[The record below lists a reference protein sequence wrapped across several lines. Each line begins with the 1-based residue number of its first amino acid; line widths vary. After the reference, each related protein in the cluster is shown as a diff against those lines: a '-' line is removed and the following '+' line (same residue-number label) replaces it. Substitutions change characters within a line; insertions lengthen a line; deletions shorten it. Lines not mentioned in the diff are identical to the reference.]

1 MDEYYF
7 EKIEFTQ
14 IRQILSNYC
23 KTYIGKDKAIGLL
36 PYLSL
41 NEINKA
47 ISQTTEALKLIFR
60 RGNVPIEEI
69 ADITIH
75 LKKIKDAS
83 TLSITELLDVAN
95 ILKISR
101 QTYDYF
107 FNNEFDDNQDDFKL
121 LNNLFNNLY
130 KNVNIEKEIY
140 RCIIDEN
147 TIDDHAS
154 PELLRIRRSKK
165 NKESEIKNKLNTFL
179 NSKYVQDAI
188 ITIRDGRYVIPI
200 KSEYKADVK
209 GFVHDVSSSGSTFYI
224 EPMAIF
230 EINNE
235 IISLETEEKI
245 EIEKI
250 LQKLSGLLFGL
261 ENEIENT
268 INLIGLL
275 DFIFAKAKFSKDY
288 DMNEPIISN
297 DRVIQLNSAW
307 HPLIDKDIA
316 VKNDICVGNEFNTLI
331 ITGPNTGGK
340 TVSIKT
346 VGLLALMALSGMH
359 ITAGENSKIPF
370 FDNVFLSIGNE
381 QSISDSLS
389 TFSAHIKNIVKIL
402 EKVSSKSLVL
412 LDELGTGT
420 DPVEGAALGISILE
434 KLQSIGCLTLATTHY
449 PQIKEYAIVAKGFE
463 NASVEFDMD
472 NMSPTYKLLIG
483 IPGESNAFIISKK
496 LGIDTSII
504 DRAKELIDDDQL
516 KLEELINSLHRD
528 KSIIEKE
535 RINIEEKSKRV
546 TELEAKLSTS
556 MDNAK
561 IKEKQL
567 IEKARADARQI
578 LIDAKE
584 EVNEIIKKAE
594 KAANLGQQNKLR
606 NRLNDK
612 IKTTQAEELVTAS
625 NKAISIE
632 DVKIGKQV
640 FVPSLSQSGNIIS
653 LPDKDNNVLVQLGV
667 IKMTLNINQLEA
679 SNSEQKNIKKDIKY
693 NKEHSMRIKAISP
706 EINVI
711 GKNVDEACM
720 EIDKYLDECALS
732 GLISISIIHGKG
744 TGILRKGVQ
753 SFLKTHPHVKSFRDG
768 LYGEGE
774 QGVTIVELK

>member
-1 MDEYYF
+1 MDEQFF
-7 EKIEFTQ
+7 EKIEFTT

-23 KTYIGKDKAIGLL
+23 KTYIGKNKAIGLL

-107 FNNEFDDNQDDFKL
+107 FNNEFDANQDDFKL

-165 NKESEIKNKLNTFL
+165 NKESEIKNRLNTFL

-297 DRVIQLNSAW
+297 DRIIQLNSAW
-307 HPLIDKDIA
+307 HPLINKDIA

-359 ITAGENSKIPF
+359 ITAGENSKIPI
-370 FDNVFLSIGNE
+370 FDNIFLSIGNE

-389 TFSAHIKNIVKIL
+389 TFSAHITNIVKIL
-402 EKVSSKSLVL
+402 EKVSKKSLVL

-496 LGIDTSII
+496 LGIDNNII

-535 RINIEEKSKRV
+535 RINIEEKSKKV

-561 IKEKQL
+561 VKEKQL

-625 NKAISIE
+625 NKAISID
-632 DVKIGKQV
+632 DVTIGKQV

-679 SNSEQKNIKKDIKY
+679 SNDEQKNIKKDVKY
-693 NKEHSMRIKAISP
+693 HKEHSMRIKAISP

-732 GLISISIIHGKG
+732 GLIIVSIIHGKG

>member
-1 MDEYYF
+1 MDEQFF
-7 EKIEFTQ
+7 EKIEFTT

-23 KTYIGKDKAIGLL
+23 KTYIGKNKAIGLL

-107 FNNEFDDNQDDFKL
+107 FNNEFDANQDDFKL

-165 NKESEIKNKLNTFL
+165 NKESEIKNRLNTFL

-297 DRVIQLNSAW
+297 DRIIQLNSAW
-307 HPLIDKDIA
+307 HPLINKDIA

-359 ITAGENSKIPF
+359 ITAGENSKIPI
-370 FDNVFLSIGNE
+370 FDNIFLSIGNE

-389 TFSAHIKNIVKIL
+389 TFSAHITNIVKIL
-402 EKVSSKSLVL
+402 EKVSKKSLVL

-496 LGIDTSII
+496 LGIDNNII

-535 RINIEEKSKRV
+535 RINIEEKSKKV

-561 IKEKQL
+561 VKEKQL

-625 NKAISIE
+625 NKAISID
-632 DVKIGKQV
+632 DVTIGKQV

-679 SNSEQKNIKKDIKY
+679 SNDEQKNIKKDVKY
-693 NKEHSMRIKAISP
+693 HKERSMRIKAISP

-732 GLISISIIHGKG
+732 GLITVSIIHGKG

>member
-83 TLSITELLDVAN
+83 TLSIVELLDVGN

-101 QTYDYF
+101 LAYDYF

-130 KNVNIEKEIY
+130 KNLNIEKEIY

-154 PELLRIRRSKK
+154 QELLRIRRSKK

-200 KSEYKADVK
+200 KSEYKGEVK

-224 EPMAIF
+224 EPMTIF

-297 DRVIQLNSAW
+297 DRIIQLNSAW

-359 ITAGENSKIPF
+359 ITAGEKSKIPI
-370 FDNVFLSIGNE
+370 FDNIFLSIGNE

-389 TFSAHIKNIVKIL
+389 TFSAHINNIVKIL
-402 EKVSSKSLVL
+402 EKVSNKSLVL

-535 RINIEEKSKRV
+535 RINIEEKSKKV

-561 IKEKQL
+561 VKEKQL
-567 IEKARADARQI
+567 IEKAKADARQI

-594 KAANLGQQNKLR
+594 KAASLGQQNKLR

-625 NKAISIE
+625 NKAISVD
-632 DVKIGKQV
+632 DVTIGKQV

-679 SNSEQKNIKKDIKY
+679 SNSEQKSIKKDIKY

-720 EIDKYLDECALS
+720 EIDKYLDECALG
-732 GLISISIIHGKG
+732 GLITVSIIHGKG
-744 TGILRKGVQ
+744 TGILRKGIQ
-753 SFLKTHPHVKSFRDG
+753 SFLKTHPHVKSYRDG

-774 QGVTIVELK
+774 KGVTIVELK

>member
-130 KNVNIEKEIY
+130 KNLNIEKEIY

-402 EKVSSKSLVL
+402 EKVSNKSLVL

-434 KLQSIGCLTLATTHY
+434 RLQSIGCLTLATTHY

-496 LGIDTSII
+496 LGIDNSII

-535 RINIEEKSKRV
+535 RINIEEKSKKV

-561 IKEKQL
+561 VKEKQL

-584 EVNEIIKKAE
+584 EVNDIIKRAE

-679 SNSEQKNIKKDIKY
+679 SNSEQKNIKKDVKY
-693 NKEHSMRIKAISP
+693 HKEHSMKIKAISP

-732 GLISISIIHGKG
+732 GLITVSIIHGKG

-753 SFLKTHPHVKSFRDG
+753 SFLKTHPHVKSYRDG

>member
-1 MDEYYF
+1 MDEQFF
-7 EKIEFTQ
+7 EKIEFTT

-23 KTYIGKDKAIGLL
+23 KTYIGKNKAIGLL

-107 FNNEFDDNQDDFKL
+107 FNNEFDANQDDFKL

-165 NKESEIKNKLNTFL
+165 NKESEIKNRLNTFL

-297 DRVIQLNSAW
+297 DRIIQLNSAW
-307 HPLIDKDIA
+307 HPLINKDIA

-359 ITAGENSKIPF
+359 ITAGENSKIPI
-370 FDNVFLSIGNE
+370 FDNIFLSIGNE

-389 TFSAHIKNIVKIL
+389 TFSAHITNIVKIL
-402 EKVSSKSLVL
+402 EKVSKKSLVL

-496 LGIDTSII
+496 LGIDNNII

-535 RINIEEKSKRV
+535 RINIEEKSKKV

-561 IKEKQL
+561 VKEKQL
-567 IEKARADARQI
+567 IEKAKADARQI

-679 SNSEQKNIKKDIKY
+679 SNDEQKNIKKDVKY
-693 NKEHSMRIKAISP
+693 HKERSMRIKAISP

-732 GLISISIIHGKG
+732 GLITVSIIHGKG
-744 TGILRKGVQ
+744 TGILRKGIQ
-753 SFLKTHPHVKSFRDG
+753 SFLKTHPHVKSYRDG

-774 QGVTIVELK
+774 KGVTIVELK

>member
-1 MDEYYF
+1 MDEQFF
-7 EKIEFTQ
+7 EKIEFTT

-23 KTYIGKDKAIGLL
+23 KTYIGKNKAIGLL

-107 FNNEFDDNQDDFKL
+107 FNNEFDANQDDFKL

-165 NKESEIKNKLNTFL
+165 NKESEIKNRLNTFL

-297 DRVIQLNSAW
+297 DRIIQLNSAW
-307 HPLIDKDIA
+307 HPLINKDIA

-359 ITAGENSKIPF
+359 ITAGENSKIPI
-370 FDNVFLSIGNE
+370 FDNIFLSIGNE

-389 TFSAHIKNIVKIL
+389 TFSAHITNIVKIL
-402 EKVSSKSLVL
+402 EKVSKKSLVL

-496 LGIDTSII
+496 LGIDNNII

-535 RINIEEKSKRV
+535 RINIEEKSKKV

-561 IKEKQL
+561 VKEKQL
-567 IEKARADARQI
+567 IEKAKADARQI

-625 NKAISIE
+625 NKAISID
-632 DVKIGKQV
+632 DVTIGKQV

-679 SNSEQKNIKKDIKY
+679 SDSEPKNIKKDIKY

-720 EIDKYLDECALS
+720 EIDKYLDECALG
-732 GLISISIIHGKG
+732 GLISVSIIHGKG

>member
-1 MDEYYF
+1 MDEQFF
-7 EKIEFTQ
+7 EKIEFTT

-23 KTYIGKDKAIGLL
+23 KTYIGKNKAIGLL

-107 FNNEFDDNQDDFKL
+107 FNNEFDANQDDFKL

-165 NKESEIKNKLNTFL
+165 NKESEIKNRLNTFL

-297 DRVIQLNSAW
+297 DRIIQLNSAW
-307 HPLIDKDIA
+307 HPLINKDIA

-359 ITAGENSKIPF
+359 ITAGENSKIPI
-370 FDNVFLSIGNE
+370 FDNIFLSIGNE

-389 TFSAHIKNIVKIL
+389 TFSAHITNIVKIL
-402 EKVSSKSLVL
+402 EKVSKKSLVL

-496 LGIDTSII
+496 LGIDNNII

-556 MDNAK
+556 MNDAK

-584 EVNEIIKKAE
+584 EVNDIIKRAE

-612 IKTTQAEELVTAS
+612 IKTTQAEELLTAS
-625 NKAISIE
+625 NKAISID
-632 DVKIGKQV
+632 DVTIGKQV

-679 SNSEQKNIKKDIKY
+679 SNDEQKNIKKDVKY
-693 NKEHSMRIKAISP
+693 HKERSMRIKAISP

-732 GLISISIIHGKG
+732 GLITVSIIHGKG
-744 TGILRKGVQ
+744 TGILRKGIQ
-753 SFLKTHPHVKSFRDG
+753 SFLKTHPHVKSYRDG

-774 QGVTIVELK
+774 KGVTIVELK

>member
-535 RINIEEKSKRV
+535 RINIEEKSKKV

-561 IKEKQL
+561 FKEKQL

>member
-1 MDEYYF
+1 MDEQFF
-7 EKIEFTQ
+7 EKIEFTT

-23 KTYIGKDKAIGLL
+23 KTYIGKNKAIGLL

-107 FNNEFDDNQDDFKL
+107 FNNEFDANQDDFKL

-165 NKESEIKNKLNTFL
+165 NKESEIKNRLNTFL

-297 DRVIQLNSAW
+297 DRIIQLNSAW
-307 HPLIDKDIA
+307 HPLINKDIA

-359 ITAGENSKIPF
+359 ITAGENSKIPI
-370 FDNVFLSIGNE
+370 FDNIFLSIGNE

-389 TFSAHIKNIVKIL
+389 TFSAHITNIVKIL
-402 EKVSSKSLVL
+402 EKVSKKSLVL

-496 LGIDTSII
+496 LGIDNNII

-535 RINIEEKSKRV
+535 RINIEEKSKKV

-561 IKEKQL
+561 VKEKQL
-567 IEKARADARQI
+567 IEKAKADARQI

-625 NKAISIE
+625 NKAISID
-632 DVKIGKQV
+632 DVTIGKQV

-679 SNSEQKNIKKDIKY
+679 SNDEQKNIKKDVKY
-693 NKEHSMRIKAISP
+693 HKERSMRIKAISP

-732 GLISISIIHGKG
+732 GLITVSIIHGKG

>member
-1 MDEYYF
+1 MDEQFF
-7 EKIEFTQ
+7 EKIEFTT
-14 IRQILSNYC
+14 IRQTLSNYC
-23 KTYIGKDKAIGLL
+23 KTYIGKDKAISLL

-47 ISQTTEALKLIFR
+47 ISQTTEALKLIYR

-154 PELLRIRRSKK
+154 QELLRIRRSKK

-250 LQKLSGLLFGL
+250 LQKLSGLLYGL

-288 DMNEPIISN
+288 DMNEPIISK
-297 DRVIQLNSAW
+297 DRIIQLNSAW

-359 ITAGENSKIPF
+359 ITAGENSKIPI
-370 FDNVFLSIGNE
+370 FDNIFLSIGNE

-389 TFSAHIKNIVKIL
+389 TFSAHITNIVKIL
-402 EKVSSKSLVL
+402 EKVSNKSLVL

-496 LGIDTSII
+496 LGIDNSII

-535 RINIEEKSKRV
+535 RINIEEKSKKV

-561 IKEKQL
+561 VKEKQL

-584 EVNEIIKKAE
+584 EVNDIIKRAE

-667 IKMTLNINQLEA
+667 IKMNLNINQLEA
-679 SNSEQKNIKKDIKY
+679 SNSEQKNIKKDVKY
-693 NKEHSMRIKAISP
+693 HKEHSMKIKAISP

-732 GLISISIIHGKG
+732 GLITISIIHGKG
-744 TGILRKGVQ
+744 TGILRKGIQ
-753 SFLKTHPHVKSFRDG
+753 SFLKTHPHVKSYRDG

>member
-23 KTYIGKDKAIGLL
+23 KTYIGKDKAISLL

-130 KNVNIEKEIY
+130 KNVNIENEIY

-250 LQKLSGLLFGL
+250 LQRLSGLLYGL

-275 DFIFAKAKFSKDY
+275 DFIFAKAKFSRDY

-297 DRVIQLNSAW
+297 DRIIQLNSAW

-316 VKNDICVGNEFNTLI
+316 VKNDICVGNKFNTLI

-389 TFSAHIKNIVKIL
+389 TFSAHIKKIVKIL
-402 EKVSSKSLVL
+402 EKVSNKSLVL

-496 LGIDTSII
+496 LGIDNSII

-561 IKEKQL
+561 VKEKQL

-594 KAANLGQQNKLR
+594 KTANLGQQNKLR

-679 SNSEQKNIKKDIKY
+679 SNSEQKSIKKDVKY
-693 NKEHSMRIKAISP
+693 HKEHSMKIKAISP

-720 EIDKYLDECALS
+720 EIDKYLDECALG
-732 GLISISIIHGKG
+732 GLISVSIIHGKG

-753 SFLKTHPHVKSFRDG
+753 SFLKTHPHVKSYRDG

>member
-130 KNVNIEKEIY
+130 KNLNIEKEIY

-402 EKVSSKSLVL
+402 EKVSNKSLVL

-434 KLQSIGCLTLATTHY
+434 RLQSIGCLTLATTHY

-496 LGIDTSII
+496 LGIDNSII

-535 RINIEEKSKRV
+535 RINIEEKSKKV

-561 IKEKQL
+561 VKEKQL

-584 EVNEIIKKAE
+584 EVNDIIKRAE

-679 SNSEQKNIKKDIKY
+679 SNSEQKNIKKDVKY
-693 NKEHSMRIKAISP
+693 HKKHSMKIKAISP

-720 EIDKYLDECALS
+720 EIDKYLDECALG
-732 GLISISIIHGKG
+732 GLISVSIIHGKG

-753 SFLKTHPHVKSFRDG
+753 SFLKTHPHVKSYRDG

>member
-1 MDEYYF
+1 MDEQFF
-7 EKIEFTQ
+7 EKIEFTT
-14 IRQILSNYC
+14 IRQTLSNYC
-23 KTYIGKDKAIGLL
+23 KTYIGKDKAISLL

-47 ISQTTEALKLIFR
+47 IFQTTEALKLIFR

-83 TLSITELLDVAN
+83 TLSITELLDVGN
-95 ILKISR
+95 ILRISR

-107 FNNEFDDNQDDFKL
+107 FNNEFDDNQEDFKL

-130 KNVNIEKEIY
+130 KNLNIEKEIY

-154 PELLRIRRSKK
+154 QDLLRIRHNKK

-250 LQKLSGLLFGL
+250 LQRLSGLLYGL

-307 HPLIDKDIA
+307 HPLIDKDVA
-316 VKNDICVGNEFNTLI
+316 VKNDISVGNKFNTLI

-389 TFSAHIKNIVKIL
+389 TFSAHITNIVKIL
-402 EKVSSKSLVL
+402 EKVSNKSLVL

-434 KLQSIGCLTLATTHY
+434 RLQSIGCLTLATTHY

-535 RINIEEKSKRV
+535 RINIEEKSKKV

-561 IKEKQL
+561 VKEKQL

-584 EVNEIIKKAE
+584 EVNDIIKRAE

-667 IKMTLNINQLEA
+667 IKMNLNINQLEA
-679 SNSEQKNIKKDIKY
+679 SNSEQKNIKKDVKY
-693 NKEHSMRIKAISP
+693 HKEHSMKIKAISP

-732 GLISISIIHGKG
+732 GLITISIIHGKG
-744 TGILRKGVQ
+744 TGILRKGIQ
-753 SFLKTHPHVKSFRDG
+753 SFLKTHPHVKSYRDG